1 MTCILLLQSLCC
13 YGAISF
19 GLWLKDKTISWTEG
33 WSLSLI
39 INTLI
44 IKPAPPWKSSMATSN
59 RDSICLVSSRVTMDT
74 GFTVQ
79 NNSHCKALEVQL
91 IKLKCHFSLV
101 IEQSDSLG
109 WDNTS
114 TNALPYRGEHES
126 RMDKRMALKWACR
139 GIKVFTGAVNVSR
152 SRISWWK
159 LLFHHWK
166 HPPGC
171 SLVQTWARVI
181 EILKKTPSP
190 ICNESITLDIF

>member
-13 YGAISF
+13 CGAVGF
-19 GLWLKDKTISWTEG
+19 GMWLKDKTISRSEG

-44 IKPAPPWKSSMATSN
+44 IKAAPPWKGSMATGN
-59 RDSICLVSSRVTMDT
+59 RDSVCLVSSRIAMDT

-79 NNSHCKALEVQL
+79 NNSHCVALEVQL
-91 IKLKCHFSLV
+91 IKPKCHFSLV

-114 TNALPYRGEHES
+114 TYALPFRGEYES
-126 RMDKRMALKWACR
+126 SKDKRMALKWACR

-152 SRISWWK
+152 SGISWWK
-159 LLFHHWK
+159 LLFRQWK

-171 SLVQTWARVI
+171 TLSQTWASVTFI
-181 EILKKTPSP
+181 PKKTPSLAMRASP
-190 ICNESITLDIF
+190 